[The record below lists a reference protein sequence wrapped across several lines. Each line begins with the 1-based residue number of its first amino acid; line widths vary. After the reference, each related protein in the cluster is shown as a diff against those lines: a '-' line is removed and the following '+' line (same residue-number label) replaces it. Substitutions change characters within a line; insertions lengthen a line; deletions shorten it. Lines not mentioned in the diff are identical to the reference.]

1 MQAQMLK
8 LLKFMNCLDRAGRL
22 SITNLGVIVL
32 LVKVAVSP
40 NMDWAVVAGLLV
52 TLLNYGHK
60 RVNEQKTVEV
70 PQTSNEAIEA
80 IKKTANEAKDLAQKL
95 SLAAGLNKLK

>member
-8 LLKFMNCLDRAGRL
+8 LLKFCNCLDRGGKL

-32 LVKVAVSP
+32 LVKVAAAP

-60 RVNEQKTVEV
+60 RMSEPKSVDV
-70 PQTSNEAIEA
+70 PNTSNEAIEA
-80 IKKTANEAKDLAQKL
+80 IRKTASEAKDLAQKL
-95 SLAAGLNKLK
+95 SLAAGLQKLK